1 MKHLKFLPF
10 LIAAA
15 SYMPR
20 AHAAEAVP
28 VAEPSGLSV
37 LLVLLG
43 LLALSLG
50 GGARATTIKPEQH

>member
-10 LIAAA
+10 LIAAVFC
-15 SYMPR
+15 MPR
-20 AHAAEAVP
+20 AHAAEVAQ

-37 LLVLLG
+37 LLVLLS
-43 LLALSLG
+43 LIVLSLG